1 MISTEVLRERTK
13 SNGRKRGRENGKW
26 SGGGGRR
33 GREEEHENA
42 LRTYLQTVPFVSFTK
57 TVRGNVV
64 SKIRTTVSP
73 GLSRPIGG

>member
-1 MISTEVLRERTK
+1 MRSRNET
-13 SNGRKRGRENGKW
+13 RG
-26 SGGGGRR
+26 GGGVGGRR
-33 GREEEHENA
+33 GREEEYENA
-42 LRTYLQTVPFVSFTK
+42 LHTYLQRVPFVSFTK